1 MEGIA
6 DSVGAPGTGGRGA
19 AADALQTEQDGC
31 LPGGHIAD
39 GHRHKIGADTLKAL
53 LQAAGMLGL
62 DGGQAADAAGEDHAE
77 PCAVDVFQDKAAVLN
92 SFDGGGHGKLGEAGH
107 LAGFAAV
114 KTSVRIKVL
123 DLGSQL
129 DLEIRRVKGG
139 DRPHGAAA
147 CLDGGPAFL
156 HGAAG
161 RVDCAKTGYD
171 DSAFVIAVHS

>member
-1 MEGIA
+1 M
-6 DSVGAPGTGGRGA
+6 
-19 AADALQTEQDGC
+19 
-31 LPGGHIAD
+31 
-39 GHRHKIGADTLKAL
+39 
-53 LQAAGMLGL
+53 
-62 DGGQAADAAGEDHAE
+62 
-77 PCAVDVFQDKAAVLN
+77 VDVFQGKAAVLN
-92 SFDGGGHGKLGEAGH
+92 SFDGGGHGKLGEASH

-114 KTSVRIKVL
+114 QAGVRIKVL

-129 DLEIRRVKGG
+129 DLEIRRVEGR

>member
-1 MEGIA
+1 
-6 DSVGAPGTGGRGA
+6 
-19 AADALQTEQDGC
+19 
-31 LPGGHIAD
+31 
-39 GHRHKIGADTLKAL
+39 
-53 LQAAGMLGL
+53 MLGL

-92 SFDGGGHGKLGEAGH
+92 GFDGGGHGKLCEAGH

-114 KTSVRIKVL
+114 QAGVRIKIL

-129 DLEIRRVKGG
+129 DLEIRRVEGR

-147 CLDGGPAFL
+147 SLDGGPAFR
-156 HGAAG
+156 HSAPG
-161 RVDCAKTGYD
+161 RIDCAKTGYD